1 MLIYRLAV
9 RILIDLIV
17 VLCICVLTCAASSAT
32 PHCCSYYKEMAG
44 HREAVIKNKCVS
56 KKLHCH
62 TVTVDSQLF

>member
-1 MLIYRLAV
+1 MGGLSGRDKSKERKAVFISLMLIYRLAV

-44 HREAVIKNKCVS
+44 HRN
-56 KKLHCH
+56 CH
-62 TVTVDSQLF
+62 